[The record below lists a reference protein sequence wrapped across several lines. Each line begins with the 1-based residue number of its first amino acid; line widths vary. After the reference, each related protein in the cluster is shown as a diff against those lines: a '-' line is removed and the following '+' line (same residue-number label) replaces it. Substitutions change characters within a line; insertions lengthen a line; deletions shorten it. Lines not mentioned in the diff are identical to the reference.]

1 MKDDM
6 PHGKI
11 CIGFTP
17 DEEVGGGADHFDVKG
32 FGADFAYTVDGG
44 AESEIEY
51 ENFNAVRADVD
62 FKGFNIHPGSAKNT
76 MINAALVAMEF
87 NNMLPAG
94 ETPRDTDGY
103 EGFYHLTRMSG
114 NVEKANLNY
123 ILRDHDADNIARRQ
137 EIMKE
142 IAKKLNEKY
151 GAGTVNLTLKEE
163 YRNMAEKIRE
173 NFHLIENAKKA
184 VKKSGVEPQVV
195 PVRGG
200 TDGAR
205 LSFMGLPCPNLGTG
219 SYACHGPYEHATA
232 EGMDIVVDTLTELVR
247 LYGEM
252 K

>member
-1 MKDDM
+1 M
-6 PHGKI
+6 
-11 CIGFTP
+11 
-17 DEEVGGGADHFDVKG
+17 
-32 FGADFAYTVDGG
+32 
-44 AESEIEY
+44 
-51 ENFNAVRADVD
+51 
-62 FKGFNIHPGSAKNT
+62 
-76 MINAALVAMEF
+76 
-87 NNMLPAG
+87 
-94 ETPRDTDGY
+94 
-103 EGFYHLTRMSG
+103 
-114 NVEKANLNY
+114 EKANLNY

-205 LSFMGLPCPNLGTG
+205 LSFMVSRPFSFSSRSC
-219 SYACHGPYEHATA
+219 SSTA
-232 EGMDIVVDTLTELVR
+232 SR
-247 LYGEM
+247 LSARVKSRYC
-252 K
+252 KKIW